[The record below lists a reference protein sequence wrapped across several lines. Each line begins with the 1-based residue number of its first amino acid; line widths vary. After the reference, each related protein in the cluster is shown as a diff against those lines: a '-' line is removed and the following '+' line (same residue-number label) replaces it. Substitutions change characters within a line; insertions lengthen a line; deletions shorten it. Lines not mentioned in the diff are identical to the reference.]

1 MRKILSGRGNS
12 NYKAVRQERACLLC
26 QGFTEEDPDKR
37 RAQGGRQPMNSQ
49 ASVDLE
55 RVWIVF

>member
-12 NYKAVRQERACLLC
+12 NYKAVRWERACLLC
-26 QGFTEEDPDKR
+26 QEFTEGDTGKR
-37 RAQGGRQPMNSQ
+37 RAQGGRQPMNPQ

-55 RVWIVF
+55 GVWIVF